1 MAKRFRYA
9 FAKKKEA
16 AKGKLSLGLAIASF
30 LLFVAAVLVSFFLG
44 ESFGFLVGGLSV
56 FGMLLSVYGFVMGLL
71 SFSEENR
78 KHATS
83 IIGSIVNGMVV
94 IIWIGIFLTGVS

>member
-16 AKGKLSLGLAIASF
+16 AKGKLSLGLVIASF

-44 ESFGFLVGGLSV
+44 EPFGFLVGGLSV
-56 FGMLLSVYGFVMGLL
+56 FGMLLSVYGFIMGLV

-78 KHATS
+78 KHTTS

>member
-16 AKGKLSLGLAIASF
+16 AKGKWSVGLALGSL
-30 LLFVAAVLVSFFLG
+30 LLFVTAVLLAFFLEG
-44 ESFGFLVGGLSV
+44 KYGFIVGGVSL
-56 FGMLLSVYGFVMGLL
+56 FAMLLSAYGFILGLM

-78 KHATS
+78 NHKTS
-83 IIGSIVNGMVV
+83 IIGSIANGIIMVG
-94 IIWIGIFLTGVS
+94 WLGIFLMGV